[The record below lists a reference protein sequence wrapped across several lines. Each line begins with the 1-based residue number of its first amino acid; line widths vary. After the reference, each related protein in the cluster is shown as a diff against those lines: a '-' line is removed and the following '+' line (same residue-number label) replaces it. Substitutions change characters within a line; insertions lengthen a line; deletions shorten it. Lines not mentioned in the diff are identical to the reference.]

1 MKTENIQIRNAQV
14 RENGVSEENRTAQ
27 FVISTEAVDSYR
39 TVFKM
44 DGWMLD
50 DYNRNP
56 VVAYNHNVHG
66 SNPDNIIGTS
76 RVFKDGEQLIGEVTF
91 EDAETNPLAEKIF
104 RKVKNGTLRMAS
116 INAKVSKARMG
127 LKDQGEDPDVVYF
140 TRHYLQEWSVVSI
153 GSNPDAL
160 KRNKE
165 ELEQLRSAVVKDI
178 EVALEG
184 EERTTENGDPETD
197 KKRVSLDI
205 FEAQLIVNKNPLLK

>member
-1 MKTENIQIRNAQV
+1 MKTDNIQIRNAQV
-14 RENGVSEENRTAQ
+14 RADGISEEKRTAQ

-50 DYNRNP
+50 EYNRNP
-56 VVAYNHNVHG
+56 IVVYNHNAHDN
-66 SNPDNIIGTS
+66 NPDNIIGTS
-76 RVFKDGEQLIGEVTF
+76 RVFQEGEQLIGEVTF
-91 EDAETNPLAEKIF
+91 EDADTNPLAEKVF

-140 TRHYLQEWSVVSI
+140 TRQYLQEWSVVSI

-165 ELEQLRSAVVKDI
+165 ELLILRDAVKTPDPGASNKSKDDLQDVSK
-178 EVALEG
+178 E
-184 EERTTENGDPETD
+184 
-197 KKRVSLDI
+197 RVSLDI
-205 FEAQLIVNKNPLLK
+205 FEAQLIVNKNRYSK